1 MNRLMKLTTHNAKSI
16 YTKPIMEE
24 NPRNPNHFDKMM
36 AIVAIVALIGFVYAL
51 VKADV
56 LTG

>member
-1 MNRLMKLTTHNAKSI
+1 MNRLMKLTMRNAKSI

-51 VKADV
+51 VK
-56 LTG
+56 LMF